1 MAADGSIAGM
11 THEFILDR
19 ARGELRDAP
28 GRRFDA
34 AARAWSA
41 ALAPAGAT
49 GERIGLREAVTW
61 LNRESGRPLRVPV
74 GVIGPREATPAQLA
88 AATRVGRVL
97 AECGL
102 VVVCGGR
109 QGVMQAVCQGVAEAG
124 GLSIGLLPGTD
135 AAEANEF
142 VGVAVATGIGE
153 ARNALI
159 ARASFAL
166 VCIGNS
172 YGTLSEVALGR
183 HFGKLVIGI
192 EGAPDV
198 EGVVHA
204 ASVDDAVG
212 RLLAAVLN
220 V

>member
-1 MAADGSIAGM
+1 M
-11 THEFILDR
+11 THGLMLDR
-19 ARGELRDAP
+19 ARGELLDAR

-34 AARAWSA
+34 ATRAWSDVPP
-41 ALAPAGAT
+41 PAGT
-49 GERIGLREAVTW
+49 GRERIGLREAVTW

-88 AATRVGRVL
+88 AATRVGRLL

-109 QGVMQAVCQGVAEAG
+109 QGVMQAACRGVAEAG
-124 GLSIGLLPGTD
+124 GMSIGLLPGTD

-142 VGVAVATGIGE
+142 VGIAIATGIGE

-166 VCIGNS
+166 VCVGNS

-192 EGAPDV
+192 EGAPEVD
-198 EGVVHA
+198 GIIHA
-204 ASVDDAVG
+204 ASPDEAVE
-212 RLLAAVLN
+212 RVLAAVIN

>member
-11 THEFILDR
+11 TLEFVLDR
-19 ARGELRDAP
+19 ATGELRDAQ

-34 AARAWSA
+34 ATRTWDSA
-41 ALAPAGAT
+41 TAQADAAG
-49 GERIGLREAVTW
+49 GRVGLCEAVTW

-88 AATRVGRVL
+88 AATRVGRLL

-109 QGVMQAVCQGVAEAG
+109 QGVMHAVCRGVAEAG
-124 GLSIGLLPGTD
+124 GLSVGLLPGTD
-135 AAEANEF
+135 AGEANEF
-142 VGVAVATGIGE
+142 VGIAIATGIGE

-198 EGVVHA
+198 DGVIHA
-204 ASVDDAVG
+204 ASPDDAVA
-212 RLLAAVLN
+212 RVLAAVMN